1 MKKTIFYT
9 GPFDN
14 GLRPHKFLRM
24 LSEFYYNKKMTSDC
38 GKVFNLD
45 FIKNKATEEEK

>member
-14 GLRPHKFLRM
+14 GLRPHKFMRM
-24 LSEFYYNKKMTSDC
+24 LTEFYLRKKMTSDC
-38 GKVFNLD
+38 GKVFNQNFL
-45 FIKNKATEEEK
+45 KNKRNESMA